1 MATFEFDIIAK
12 IKCCHFILITLFKL
26 EPPPRRAHVKFH
38 HLISGEMLDGCEL
51 PPPLSSLQPAAQF
64 NSALCRSRKV
74 EQCRAVDCGVCD
86 CDGVLGTGI
95 KSQAT
100 PSQRTHLPSGGG
112 NRIKLDEKSRKL
124 RRLLS
129 AALDILR

>member
-1 MATFEFDIIAK
+1 MATFEFHMIAT

-51 PPPLSSLQPAAQF
+51 PPPSLHF
-64 NSALCRSRKV
+64 NQQHIFTVHYLEVQIV

-129 AALDILR
+129 AALDNLR